1 MALINCP
8 ECNKE
13 VSDTALTCPNC
24 GYQLKKPQVKAKPQ
38 PTKRKTGGCGTL
50 LLAVVVVVILA
61 FLGGL
66 IKNRQLPEKRSTPT
80 PTVVNPYVK
89 KYAGGYTIE
98 VRGYSGAVVEAYALR
113 DDGTAS
119 WMWIEPNGIGGARE
133 VEKKTGTWNATETT
147 ITTKINGKSGLIV
160 ETYTLKNGVFV
171 NNLSSDR
178 YLKPSK

>member
-8 ECNKE
+8 ECSRE
-13 VSDTALTCPNC
+13 VSDTALACPHC

-38 PTKRKTGGCGTL
+38 PTKKKTGGCGTF

-61 FLGGL
+61 FLVGM
-66 IKNRQLPEKRSTPT
+66 IKNRQLPEKRSSSTPT
-80 PTVVNPYVK
+80 LVNPYVK

-98 VRGYSGAVVEAYALR
+98 VRGITGSVVEAYALR
-113 DDGTAS
+113 EDGTAS
-119 WMWIEPNGIGGARE
+119 WMRIEPNGMGGARE
-133 VEKKTGTWNATETT
+133 TDKKNGTWDATETT
-147 ITTKINGKSGLIV
+147 ITTKINGKSGLIL

-171 NNLSSDR
+171 NNLSRDR